1 MIKAQRTPMDL
12 MDDIYT
18 IAYWMTGSETAANE
32 LVNRTYL
39 HVESHTPEREV
50 FKTFRECYFD
60 SFACDTADC
69 ILQSTLKP
77 KEPLVASLLQR
88 DADIKLSALLSEIPG
103 LKHRTISKIICK
115 LLDAIRLWLSAGRK
129 SLAEGLLSFDASLLF
144 GVSIKRSKA
153 L

>member
-18 IAYWMTGSETAANE
+18 LAYWMTGSETSADE
-32 LVNRTYL
+32 LVNRTYV
-39 HVESHTPEREV
+39 HVESHTSERDV

-69 ILQSTLKP
+69 ISPSTHKP
-77 KEPLVASLLQR
+77 KERLVLSLLQR
-88 DADIKLSALLSEIPG
+88 DADIKLSVLLAEIPG
-103 LKHRTISKIICK
+103 LKHRMISKIIGK
-115 LLDAIRLWLSAGRK
+115 PLDTIRVWLLAGRK
-129 SLAEGLLSFDASLLF
+129 SLAEEILSFEASLLH
-144 GVSIKRSKA
+144 GVSVKRSRA

>member
-1 MIKAQRTPMDL
+1 MINAQRTPMDL

-18 IAYWMTGSETAANE
+18 LAYWMTGSETAANE

-60 SFACDTADC
+60 SFAGDTADC
-69 ILQSTLKP
+69 ISQSAHKP
-77 KEPLVASLLQR
+77 KERLVLLLLQR
-88 DADIKLSALLSEIPG
+88 DADIKLSVLLSEIPG
-103 LKHRTISKIICK
+103 LKHRMISKIIGK
-115 LLDAIRLWLSAGRK
+115 PLDTIRVWLSEGRK
-129 SLAEGLLSFDASLLF
+129 SLAEGMLSFDASLLH
-144 GVSIKRSKA
+144 GVSVKRSSA